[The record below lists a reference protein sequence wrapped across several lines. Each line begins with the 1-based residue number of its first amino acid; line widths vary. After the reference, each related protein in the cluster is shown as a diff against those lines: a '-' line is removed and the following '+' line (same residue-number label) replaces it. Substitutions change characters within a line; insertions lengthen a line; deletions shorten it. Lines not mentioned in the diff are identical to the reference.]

1 MPDCE
6 CGLPLPLGDLNIQRH
21 VSGRRHAM
29 RMEKMNEKIAVEEE
43 KEEWTSNEVSKTE
56 QLLAQKRDELKA
68 LDSQVSSAERQVA
81 ALLDSAKLEAEKIV
95 KDAQARGHSLFLER
109 SNATKLMVETARN
122 EIVGLLNEIED
133 LKGQKL
139 EFQRVNEIQ
148 RVLSTTRADFNALN
162 SSLNKIL
169 ADVVLTAP
177 LLEGTTNFFS
187 GKDLRSEARDRLL
200 ALAKQRGWKGE

>member
-21 VSGRRHAM
+21 LSGRRHAM
-29 RMEKMNEKIAVEEE
+29 GMETMNQKIAVEEE
-43 KEEWTSNEVSKTE
+43 REQWTSNQVSKTE
-56 QLLAQKRDELKA
+56 QTLAQKRDELKA

-81 ALLDSAKLEAEKIV
+81 VLLNSAKLEAEKIV
-95 KDAQARGHSLFLER
+95 KDAQARGHSLFLDR
-109 SNATKLMVETARN
+109 SNEAKLMVETARN

-133 LKGQKL
+133 LKAQKF

-148 RVLSTTRADFNALN
+148 RVLSATRTDFNVLN

-177 LLEGTTNFFS
+177 LLEGTKNFFS

-200 ALAKQRGWKGE
+200 ALAKQKGWKGE